1 MPRLAILISGAGS
14 NMRALIE
21 AQRRAAIE
29 AEIALVLSDR
39 AAAGLQ
45 IAKEFAIESGCV
57 PASKTIPREEHDA
70 AVMRELRKLRI
81 DFVILAGYMRI
92 LSTSFV
98 EAWSGRMLNIHPSL
112 LPRHKGLHTH
122 RRALEAGDTE
132 HGSTVHF
139 VTPDLDGGP
148 PVVQAKFAIRADD
161 TEHSLHARVQTCE
174 HLIYPE
180 AVAWLSSGRL
190 QWRAGEPWLDEQRLQ
205 QPVERFFSDQFF
217 GNPDPGTPWQASEHA
232 V

>member
-21 AQRRAAIE
+21 AQRQGAIE
-29 AEIALVLSDR
+29 AEVALVLSDR
-39 AAAGLQ
+39 VAAGLQ
-45 IAKEFAIESGCV
+45 IAKEFAIETGCI
-57 PASKTIPREEHDA
+57 PAAKTLSREEHDA
-70 AVMRELRKLRI
+70 AVMQELRKLRI

-148 PVVQAKFAIRADD
+148 PVLQARFAIRAED
-161 TEHSLHARVQTCE
+161 TEHSLHTRVQTCE

-180 AVAWLSSGRL
+180 AVAWLASGRL
-190 QWRAGEPWLDEQRLQ
+190 QWRAGELWLDEQRLQ
-205 QPVERFFSDQFF
+205 QPVERFFSDDFF
-217 GNPDPGTPWQASEHA
+217 DMSGPAAS
-232 V
+232 

>member
-1 MPRLAILISGAGS
+1 MRLAILISGAGS

-21 AQRRAAIE
+21 AQRRGAID
-29 AEIALVLSDR
+29 AEIALVLADR
-39 AAAGLQ
+39 EAAGLQ
-45 IAKEFAIESGCV
+45 LAKEFAIETCCLPV
-57 PASKTIPREEHDA
+57 VKTAAREAHDA
-70 AVMRELRKLRI
+70 AVMHELRRLRI
-81 DFVILAGYMRI
+81 DLVILAGYMRI

-122 RRALEAGDTE
+122 RRALEASDSE

-148 PVVQAKFAIRADD
+148 PVLQAKFAIREQD
-161 TEHSLHARVQTCE
+161 TEQTLHARVQTCE

-180 AVAWLSSGRL
+180 AVAWLASGRL
-190 QWRAGEPWLDEQRLQ
+190 QWRMGEAWLDEQRLQ
-205 QPVERFFSDQFF
+205 QPVVRFFSQDFF
-217 GNPDPGTPWQASEHA
+217 ESESRNAS
-232 V
+232 